1 MDESIASTIDTYE
14 SVAEQYCERH
24 TDRTTIQSLL
34 DRFLDAVAGDR
45 VLDVGCGPGWE
56 TETFA
61 ERGYDPVGI
70 DLTPAFL
77 RLANDRAATGRFA
90 RMDMR
95 QLSIVDD
102 SVDGLWACASFLHV
116 PRADAAATLAEFHRV
131 LRSGPLAL
139 AVKQGDGTVAGSTYE
154 DDDRRFTLYTADGIT
169 DRVTDAGFTI
179 EDVATEGGWIQC
191 IATA

>member
-1 MDESIASTIDTYE
+1 MDESIASTIATYG

-24 TDRTTIQSLL
+24 ADRTTIRPLL
-34 DRFLDAVAGDR
+34 DRFLDAVTGAR

-61 ERGYDPVGI
+61 QRGYDPIGV

-77 RLANDRAATGRFA
+77 RLANEQTATGRFA

-95 QLSIVDD
+95 QLGVMDGSI
-102 SVDGLWACASFLHV
+102 DGLWACASFLHI
-116 PRADAAATLAEFHRV
+116 PRSDAPATLAEFHRA

-139 AVKQGDGTVAGSTYE
+139 AVKRGEGTMVGTTYV
-154 DDDRRFTLYTADGIT
+154 DDTRRFTLYTREEIT
-169 DRVTDAGFTI
+169 DRVTEAGFTI
-179 EDVATEGGWIQC
+179 EYMTVDDNWIQC
-191 IATA
+191 VALA

>member
-1 MDESIASTIDTYE
+1 MDETVESTIDTYE

-24 TDRTTIQSLL
+24 PDRTTVQAQL
-34 DRFLDAVAGDR
+34 DRFLDSVAGDR

-61 ERGYDPVGI
+61 KRGYDPIGV

-77 RLANDRAATGRFA
+77 RIANDRRVTGRFA

-95 QLSIVDD
+95 QLGVEEDSI
-102 SVDGLWACASFLHV
+102 DGLWACASFLHV
-116 PRADAAATLAEFHRV
+116 PRSDACATLAEFHRV

-139 AVKQGDGTVAGSTYE
+139 SVKRGDGTAPGITYE
-154 DDDRRFTLYTADGIT
+154 DDDRRFVLYTSDEIT
-169 DRVTDAGFTI
+169 SRVTDAGFTI
-179 EDVATEGGWIQC
+179 EEVTVDDGWIQC

>member
-1 MDESIASTIDTYE
+1 MDESVTPTIATYE

-24 TDRTTIQSLL
+24 ADRTVVEPLL
-34 DRFLDAVAGDR
+34 DRFLGGVDGDR

-61 ERGYDPVGI
+61 QRGYDPIGV

-77 RLANDRAATGRFA
+77 RLASEQTATGRFV

-95 QLSIVDD
+95 QLGVVDGSI
-102 SVDGLWACASFLHV
+102 DGLWACASFLHV
-116 PRADAAATLAEFHRV
+116 PRSDAPATLAEFHRA

-139 AVKQGDGTVAGSTYE
+139 TVKRGEGTVAGTTY
-154 DDDRRFTLYTADGIT
+154 DDDTRRFTLYTT
-169 DRVTDAGFTI
+169 DELTDHVTQAGFTVEHVAV
-179 EDVATEGGWIQC
+179 EDGWIHC
-191 IATA
+191 IGCA